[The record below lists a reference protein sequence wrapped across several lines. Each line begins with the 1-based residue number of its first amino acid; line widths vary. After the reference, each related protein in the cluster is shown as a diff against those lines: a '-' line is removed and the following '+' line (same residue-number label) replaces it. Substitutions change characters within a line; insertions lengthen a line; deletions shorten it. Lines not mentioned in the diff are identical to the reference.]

1 LIACNLA
8 EAEAEEKF
16 CDGGACILVGGVE
29 YAGSE
34 SGLMEVLDRLR
45 SHFALKAGID
55 GDEKTGPAFIHV
67 SPGVVESDSEN
78 LRGRQMNAN
87 GVV

>member
-1 LIACNLA
+1 LIACNLT

-16 CDGGACILVGGVE
+16 CHGGTRILVCGAE

-34 SGLMEVLDRLR
+34 SGLTEVLDRLQAY
-45 SHFALKAGID
+45 FAFKTRID

-67 SPGVVESDSEN
+67 SPGIVESDSEN
-78 LRGRQMNAN
+78 LRGR
-87 GVV
+87 